1 MQKSF
6 VILRAAQRRG
16 MRLSLGHEIREN
28 MTAKYFKIKKKI
40 HRKPCTTHPVPSA

>member
-16 MRLSLGHEIREN
+16 MRLSLGHEIRED
-28 MTAKYFKIKKKI
+28 MTAKYFKIKKI
-40 HRKPCTTHPVPSA
+40 HLKPCTSHPVPSA